1 MPAVKYRLV
10 AVRYDRT
17 ALCINKSAVGNNRAL
32 KPTTRIMAGL
42 RDSKFKGFRQVVPDG
57 QYTVDK
63 VGVAAFNGNA
73 YVAITLKSGENSY
86 ELSLNALCLKVFP
99 VPDDGDPIVASRLGA
114 FNTELAEAVGKVVGN
129 TDVTCGQ
136 VADGLASFKGA
147 KVSLHSTSH
156 TVLTY
161 EGGTVAKTFY
171 SLNRVE
177 G

>member
-1 MPAVKYRLV
+1 
-10 AVRYDRT
+10 
-17 ALCINKSAVGNNRAL
+17 
-32 KPTTRIMAGL
+32 MAGL

-63 VGVAAFNGNA
+63 VDVAAFNGNA
-73 YVAITLKSGENSY
+73 YVAITIKSGENSY

-99 VPDDGDPIVASRLGA
+99 VPDDGEPIVTARLGS

-136 VADGLASFKGA
+136 VADSLASFKGA
-147 KVSLHSTSH
+147 KISLHATSH